1 MGSPEE
7 LKVDDNSSND
17 SKQHLPSPAP
27 GQIPK
32 ALLDDAQIVTAQGNI
47 IAKDGT
53 LVTTNDQD
61 SDFQDPKNP
70 FLDPEVKAYYV
81 AVYERSNY
89 ECRHVFDADL
99 TWTKE
104 EEKKIIRK
112 LDLRGRCASQISRG
126 GANLNVL
133 QFVSGHVS
141 CFSVSKLIA
150 EIWSKL
156 SQEHF

>member
-7 LKVDDNSSND
+7 LKVDDSSSND

-53 LVTTNDQD
+53 LITTNDQD

-70 FLDPEVKAYYV
+70 FLDPEVKAFYV
-81 AVYERSNY
+81 GVYERSNY

-112 LDLRGRCASQISRG
+112 LDLRGRCAPPMYREVMLISVPYSLSLG
-126 GANLNVL
+126 MY
-133 QFVSGHVS
+133 HVFRS
-141 CFSVSKLIA
+141 PS
-150 EIWSKL
+150 
-156 SQEHF
+156 